1 MFILASASP
10 RRKELLE
17 KAGLKFQIFSSNIDE
32 DKVIA
37 KDAQALAVTLAEL
50 KAKKISE
57 QCKELVL
64 GADTVVVLRENGH
77 EELFGKPSDEADAV
91 RMLTQLQGRS
101 HSVITGFS
109 LVKSGQVIV
118 SSAVETKVN
127 MKALS
132 ADEIL
137 KYVQTKE
144 PLDKAGAYAIQGLA
158 KEFIESISG
167 SYSNVVG
174 LPVDEVVSVLEK
186 LGIKPNN

>member
-17 KAGLKFQIFSSNIDE
+17 EAGFEFKILPSDIDE

-37 KDAQALAVTLAEL
+37 KDARALAVTLAEL

-57 QCKELVL
+57 NQNELVL
-64 GADTVVVLRENGH
+64 GADTVVVLRENGK
-77 EELFGKPSDEADAV
+77 EELFGKPNDAVDAV
-91 RMLTQLQGRS
+91 RMLTRLQGRS

-109 LVKSGQVIV
+109 LVRSRQVLV
-118 SSAVETKVN
+118 SSAVETTVK

-132 ADEIL
+132 EDEIL
-137 KYVQTKE
+137 KYVQTQE

-174 LPVDEVVSVLEK
+174 LPVDEVVSALEK